1 MAFEHLDHTADMAV
15 RLHARDE
22 PDLFREATRAL
33 LSILLDG
40 AESAPVADRESIAV
54 RLEAEDP
61 EALLI
66 DYLNEL
72 IFLFDT
78 RRFLPSRLDVS
89 ALRLEK
95 PALLEGTV
103 VGETYDPAR
112 HRAKTEIKA
121 ATFHGLEIRRTGGGL
136 EADVVFDL

>member
-1 MAFEHLDHTADMAV
+1 VAFEHLDHTADTAV
-15 RLHARDE
+15 RVLGLDG

-33 LSILLDG
+33 LSILLDE
-40 AESAPVADRESIAV
+40 ASAPVADPEAIPIRM
-54 RLEAEDP
+54 EAEDP

-78 RRFLPSRLDVS
+78 KRFLPSRLEVRG
-89 ALRLEK
+89 LRLEK
-95 PALLEGTV
+95 PALLEGEV
-103 VGETYDPAR
+103 RGETYDPAR

-121 ATFHGLEIRRTGGGL
+121 ATFHGLEIRTIGGRL
-136 EADVVFDL
+136 EAEVIFDL

>member
-1 MAFEHLDHTADMAV
+1 MAFEHLDHTADTAV
-15 RLHARDE
+15 RVLGLDG

-33 LSILLDG
+33 LSILLDE
-40 AESAPVADRESIAV
+40 ASAPVADPEAIPIRM
-54 RLEAEDP
+54 EAEDP

-78 RRFLPSRLDVS
+78 KRFLPSRLEVRG
-89 ALRLEK
+89 LRLEK
-95 PALLEGTV
+95 PALLEGEV
-103 VGETYDPAR
+103 RGETYDPAR

-121 ATFHGLEIRRTGGGL
+121 ATFHGLEIRTIGGRL
-136 EADVVFDL
+136 EAEVIFDL

>member
-1 MAFEHLDHTADMAV
+1 VAFEYLDHTADTAV
-15 RLHARDE
+15 RVLALDG

-33 LSILLDG
+33 LSILLDE
-40 AESAPVADRESIAV
+40 ASAPVADLEPIAI

-78 RRFLPSRLDVS
+78 KRFLPSRLEVRG
-89 ALRLEK
+89 LRLEK
-95 PALLEGTV
+95 PALLEGMV
-103 VGETYDPAR
+103 MGETYDPAR

-121 ATFHGLEIRRTGGGL
+121 ATFHGLEIRTIGGML
-136 EADVVFDL
+136 EAEVVFDL

>member
-1 MAFEHLDHTADMAV
+1 VAFEHLDHTADTAV
-15 RLHARDE
+15 RVLALDG

-33 LSILLDG
+33 LSILLDE
-40 AESAPVADRESIAV
+40 ASAPVADLEPIAI

-78 RRFLPSRLDVS
+78 KRFLPSRLEVRG
-89 ALRLEK
+89 LRLEK
-95 PALLEGTV
+95 PALLEGEV
-103 VGETYDPAR
+103 RGEMYDPAR

-121 ATFHGLEIRRTGGGL
+121 ATFHGLEIRTIGGRL